1 MVGLGAVGAFVVAGF
16 RRYSAYR
23 LSVVAGAFTNSVFGL
38 LRASIIVAAVGTA
51 GGTLAGYD
59 EQSAVAYAW
68 ITQALIA
75 PVNVFTWHELALR
88 VRTGDVAV
96 DLARPV
102 DLQVQYL
109 AADLGRAAYVALPR
123 GIPPL
128 VVGAL
133 TFGLVMPTTA
143 LPYLLG
149 AVSVVL
155 AVTISFNCRF
165 LVNLTAFW
173 LLDHRGVAQVYI
185 AVSNVFSG
193 MYAPVSWFPGW
204 MAGIARLTPFP
215 SMIQAPADVLTGRLD
230 TAGSLRTVGVQV
242 LWLLVTLAVARLVQS
257 RATRKLVVQGG

>member
-1 MVGLGAVGAFVVAGF
+1 VGAFAVAGF

-23 LSVVAGAFTNSVFGL
+23 LSVAAGAFTNSVFGL
-38 LRASIIVAAVGTA
+38 LRASIVVAAVGTA

-59 EQSAVAYAW
+59 ERSIVAYAW

-75 PVNVFTWHELALR
+75 PVAIFTWNDLALR

-109 AADLGRAAYVALPR
+109 AADLGRAAYVVLPR
-123 GIPPL
+123 GLPPL
-128 VVGAL
+128 LVGAL
-133 TFGLVMPTTA
+133 TFGLLMPATVT
-143 LPYLLG
+143 PYLLG
-149 AVSVVL
+149 AGSLLL

-165 LVNLTAFW
+165 LANLSAFW
-173 LLDHRGVAQVYI
+173 LLDHRGVLNMYI
-185 AVSNVFSG
+185 VVSNLLSG
-193 MYAPVSWFPGW
+193 MFAPVTWFP
-204 MAGIARLTPFP
+204 AGLETAARLTPFP

-230 TAGSLRTVGVQV
+230 TAGSLRVLGVQV
-242 LWLLVTLAVARLVQS
+242 LWLGVTLVLVRLALA